1 MSSSASSLDGVSA
14 RRQRIWASDDD
25 AVYQADGSGCPR
37 STVTA
42 GQAFVQGGGDVHLAR
57 NEGSSPVE
65 LNAIFLACTGTEEF
79 LTPVTQPNGCHVG
92 ARRAP

>member
-1 MSSSASSLDGVSA
+1 MAMSASASSLDGVKG
-14 RRQRIWASDDD
+14 RPQRMRASGDD

-42 GQAFVQGGGDVHLAR
+42 GRAVVEDGGDVLLAR

-79 LTPVTQPNGCHVG
+79 LTPVTQPKGCQV
-92 ARRAP
+92 